1 MKISKEEFIRRQKAL
16 INLYEWY
23 AYQLKV
29 DSSNINA
36 VMALYKQIQDEHEFL
51 AQVFV
56 ED

>member
-51 AQVFV
+51 AQVFI

>member
-29 DSSNINA
+29 DRSNINA

-51 AQVFV
+51 AQVFI

>member
-16 INLYEWY
+16 INLHEWY

-36 VMALYKQIQDEHEFL
+36 VMSLYKQIQDEHEFL
-51 AQVFV
+51 AQVFI